1 MVNLLPLRILLT
13 DDDEGDRL
21 LFKEIIEEM
30 NTETVVHTLKNGV
43 ELMNYLN
50 ENHKSLPALL
60 FLDLN
65 IPLKSG
71 MECLKEIR
79 GNSKF
84 DSIAIAIYSTSS
96 FDKDID
102 RTFDEGAN
110 IYITK
115 PSDFQTLK
123 KVLTKAVS
131 FTRQEK
137 DSGFNKE
144 NFVLKI

>member
-1 MVNLLPLRILLT
+1 MVKLPLRILLT
-13 DDDEGDRL
+13 DDDKGDRL
-21 LFKEIIEEM
+21 LFKEIIEDM
-30 NTETVVHTLKNGV
+30 NEDTHVTTLNNGI

-50 ENHKSLPALL
+50 ENNKVLPDLL

-65 IPLKSG
+65 MPQKGG

-79 GNSKF
+79 GNGKY
-84 DSIAIAIYSTSS
+84 DDMAIAIYSTSN

-102 RTFDEGAN
+102 QTFEEGAN

-115 PSDFQTLK
+115 PSDFEELK
-123 KVLTKAVS
+123 KVLIKAVS
-131 FTRQEK
+131 FSRQEK
-137 DSGFNKE
+137 DFGFNKE

>member
-1 MVNLLPLRILLT
+1 MVKLPLRILLA
-13 DDDEGDRL
+13 DDDKGDRL
-21 LFKEIIEEM
+21 LFKEIIDEM
-30 NTETVVHTLKNGV
+30 NGDTVVHTFNNGV

-50 ENHKSLPALL
+50 NDKNMLPDLL

-65 IPLKSG
+65 MPQKNG
-71 MECLKEIR
+71 VECLKEIR
-79 GNSKF
+79 ANVKY
-84 DSIAIAIYSTSS
+84 DNIAIAIYSTSN

-102 RTFDEGAN
+102 QTFEEGAN

-115 PSDFQTLK
+115 PSDFQELK
-123 KVLTKAVS
+123 SVLTKAVS

>member
-1 MVNLLPLRILLT
+1 MVKLPLRIVLT
-13 DDDEGDRL
+13 DDDKGDRL
-21 LFKEIIEEM
+21 LFKEIIKEM
-30 NTETVVHTLKNGV
+30 PEKTLVKTLDNGV
-43 ELMNYLN
+43 QLMDYLN
-50 ENHKSLPALL
+50 NNNKVLPDLL

-65 IPLKSG
+65 MPQKSG

-79 GNSKF
+79 RNGEY
-84 DSIAIAIYSTSS
+84 DDMAIAIYSTSN

-102 RTFDEGAN
+102 QTFEEGAN

-115 PSDFQTLK
+115 PSDFEELK

-131 FTRQEK
+131 FSRQEK
-137 DSGFNKE
+137 DFGFNKE

>member
-1 MVNLLPLRILLT
+1 MVKIPLRILLT
-13 DDDEGDRL
+13 DDDQGDRI
-21 LFKEIIEEM
+21 LFTEIFEEM
-30 NTETVVHTLKNGV
+30 KEKTNVQTLNNGV
-43 ELMNYLN
+43 ELMNYL
-50 ENHKSLPALL
+50 HKNSNPLPDLL

-65 IPLKSG
+65 MHHKNG
-71 MECLKEIR
+71 MECLQEIR
-79 GNSKF
+79 GNSEF
-84 DSIAIAIYSTSS
+84 DEMVITIYSTSN

-102 RTFDEGAN
+102 QTFEEGAN

-115 PSDFQTLK
+115 PSDFQKLK

-131 FTRQEK
+131 FTLQEK